1 VHCRAGYKE
10 EMMSGEGTMGRW
22 FAGLMALIAVAPA
35 QSEPRLRLQP
45 ATGSPISVGAGPT
58 DVALS
63 DFDGDGRLDVA
74 AATRAGVVVLLGDGR
89 GGFAPAGS
97 PLAAAGPPHLVAA
110 VDLDRDGRPDLAAT
124 SHDTHDVSV
133 WRSTGAGR
141 FVPAPGSPVAA
152 LSGGRAHNHG
162 LAIGDLD
169 GDGWPDLTTAD
180 DEVHVVAVLL
190 GGPAGLRPRPGRAF
204 AVGNSPY
211 PHALGDLDG
220 DGRLDAVVP
229 NTGSASVTVLLGDGR
244 GGFAPGRSTSVAAR
258 PFFVA
263 LGDVDGDRSLDAVVT
278 HDDISR
284 VTVLRGDGRGGLTP
298 FPGAA
303 LDAGRRSW
311 KAALGD
317 LDRDGRLDLALGA
330 GGRVVALA
338 GDGHGRFTPFPGSP
352 FAVGRGAWSLAL
364 GDVDADGRLDVVT
377 ADLEDGTLT
386 VLLSR

>member
-1 VHCRAGYKE
+1 MAG
-10 EMMSGEGTMGRW
+10 W
-22 FAGLMALIAVAPA
+22 LVGLITLIAVAPA
-35 QSEPRLRLQP
+35 PPQPRLRLQP
-45 ATGSPISVGAGPT
+45 APGSPISVGPGVT

-63 DFDGDGRLDVA
+63 DFDGDGRFDLA

-89 GGFAPAGS
+89 GGFARAGS

-110 VDLDRDGRPDLAAT
+110 ADLDRDGRPDLVTT

-133 WRSTGAGR
+133 WRSTGVGR

-162 LAIGDLD
+162 LALGDLD
-169 GDGWPDLTTAD
+169 GDGWLDVTTAD
-180 DEVHVVAVLL
+180 DEAHVVAVLQ
-190 GGPAGLRPRPGRAF
+190 GGEAGLRPRPGPAF
-204 AVGNSPY
+204 PVGNSPY
-211 PHALGDLDG
+211 PHALGDVDG

-244 GGFAPGRSTSVAAR
+244 GGFAAGRAAPVAAR

-263 LGDVDGDRSLDAVVT
+263 LGDVDGDGPLDAVVT
-278 HDDISR
+278 HDDIDR
-284 VTVLRGDGRGGLTP
+284 VTVLRGDGRGGLAP
-298 FPGAA
+298 LPGGG
-303 LDAGRRSW
+303 LDVGRRSW
-311 KAALGD
+311 KAALAD

-338 GDGHGRFTPFPGSP
+338 GDGRGRFTPFPGSP

-364 GDVDADGRLDVVT
+364 GDVDANGRLDVVT
-377 ADLEDGTLT
+377 ADLEDGTVT